1 MNWKAIFV
9 VYLKE
14 LKDQLRD
21 RRTVIS
27 TIVLPTVIMPVLM
40 LGFGAVMT
48 KIIKKARDEGT
59 NVMVVG
65 AAGAPELVKA
75 LKADPKFRVIAEAPD
90 YNQRIADK
98 KLRVALELPADFE
111 ELVRKGDP
119 AEAAILY
126 YEGEIKSGIG
136 VRDLDT
142 FLRNHRATLVENR
155 LKERGLPVELTKP
168 YEVKRRNV
176 APPEKVGGA
185 TVGMFIPYIIIILC
199 FSGAMYPAM
208 DLTAGEKE
216 RGTMETL
223 MCSPTARINIV
234 LGKFLTVLTAS
245 VATMV
250 FSLASMAGTAMM
262 GGQLFTGQVNTA
274 PATQAAAKAAEASF
288 MPSIDPAG
296 ILGLFAMIAPVA
308 VFFAALLLTVS
319 LFAKSYKEAQSYAGP
334 LIFVA
339 IIPAVFGMLPGIEL
353 SAKTALI
360 PILNLSLV
368 SKEMLS
374 GTWNWNYIGLIFGS
388 SCVYAIVGLIACV
401 KMFNR
406 EDVMFRA

>member
-1 MNWKAIFV
+1 MNWQAILI

-21 RRTVIS
+21 RRTLIS
-27 TIVLPTVIMPVLM
+27 TIVIPTVIMPVM
-40 LGFGAVMT
+40 MFGFGAVMT
-48 KIIKKARDEGT
+48 KIIKKAQDEGT
-59 NVMVVG
+59 NVMIIG
-65 AAGAPELVKA
+65 SAGAPELIKA
-75 LKADPKFRVIAEAPD
+75 LQADPKFRVVAETGD
-90 YNQRIADK
+90 YQQRIADK

-111 ELVRKGDP
+111 AQVRAGQP
-119 AEAAILY
+119 ATAAVLY

-136 VRDLDT
+136 ARELEGFMQKYRT
-142 FLRNHRATLVENR
+142 TLVEGR
-155 LKERGLPVELTKP
+155 LRERGLPLELTKP
-168 YEVKRRNV
+168 FELQRRNV

-185 TVGMFIPYIIIILC
+185 TIGGFIPYIIIMLC

-223 MCSPTARINIV
+223 MCSPTSRINIV
-234 LGKFLTVLTAS
+234 FGKFLTVLTAS

-250 FSLASMAGTAMM
+250 FSLISMAGTALI
-262 GGQLFTGQVNTA
+262 GGFMFAGK
-274 PATQAAAKAAEASF
+274 AAALQTTAAKSASAGF
-288 MPSIDPAG
+288 MPTIDPAG
-296 ILGLFAMIAPVA
+296 MLGVFALVAPVA
-308 VFFAALLLTVS
+308 IFFAALLLTVS
-319 LFAKSYKEAQSYAGP
+319 LFAKSYKEAQSYVGP
-334 LIFVA
+334 LLLVA
-339 IIPAVFGMLPGIEL
+339 LIPAVFGLLPGIEL

-368 SKEMLS
+368 CKEMLS
-374 GTWNWNYIGLIFGS
+374 GTWNWPFIGLIFGS
-388 SCVYAIVGLIACV
+388 SCLYAAIGLAVCV

>member
-1 MNWKAIFV
+1 MNWQAILI

-21 RRTVIS
+21 RRTIIS
-27 TIVLPTVIMPVLM
+27 TIVLPTVIMPVM
-40 LGFGAVMT
+40 MFGFGAVMT
-48 KIIKKARDEGT
+48 KIIKKAQDEGT
-59 NVMVVG
+59 NVMIVG
-65 AAGAPELVKA
+65 SAGAPELIKA
-75 LKADPKFRVIAEAPD
+75 LKADPKFRVVAETGD
-90 YNQRIADK
+90 YQQRIADK

-111 ELVRKGDP
+111 ARVRAGQP
-119 AEAAILY
+119 AAAAVLY

-136 VRDLDT
+136 ARELEGFMQKYRT
-142 FLRNHRATLVENR
+142 ALVEGR
-155 LKERGLPVELTKP
+155 LKERGLPLELTKP
-168 YEVKRRNV
+168 FELKRRNV

-185 TVGMFIPYIIIILC
+185 TIGGFIPYIIIILC

-223 MCSPTARINIV
+223 MCSPTSRINIV
-234 LGKFLTVLTAS
+234 FGKFLTVLTAS

-250 FSLASMAGTAMM
+250 FSLISMAGTAII
-262 GGQLFTGQVNTA
+262 GGSLYAGK
-274 PATQAAAKAAEASF
+274 AAALQSAAARSPGAGF
-288 MPSIDPAG
+288 MPTIDPAG
-296 ILGLFAMIAPVA
+296 MLGVFALVAPVA

-334 LIFVA
+334 LIIVA
-339 IIPAVFGMLPGIEL
+339 IIPAVFGLLPGIEL

-368 SKEMLS
+368 CKEMLS
-374 GTWNWNYIGLIFGS
+374 GTWNWPFIGLIFGS
-388 SCVYAIVGLIACV
+388 SCLYAAIGLAVCV

>member
-1 MNWKAIFV
+1 MNWNTILI

-21 RRTVIS
+21 RRTLIS
-27 TIVLPTVIMPVLM
+27 TIVIPTVIMPLM
-40 LGFGAVMT
+40 MFGFGAVMSRIV
-48 KIIKKARDEGT
+48 KQARDEGT
-59 NVMVVG
+59 NVMIVG
-65 AAGAPELVKA
+65 SAGAPELIKA
-75 LKADPKFRVIAEAPD
+75 LKADPKFRVVAETGD
-90 YNQRIADK
+90 YLQRIADK

-111 ELVRKGDP
+111 SQVRAGQTT
-119 AEAAILY
+119 AAAVLY

-136 VRDLDT
+136 ARDLEG
-142 FLRNHRATLVENR
+142 FMQKYRATLVEGR
-155 LKERGLPVELTKP
+155 LKERGLPLELTKP
-168 YEVKRRNV
+168 FELKRRNV

-185 TVGMFIPYIIIILC
+185 TIGGFIPYIIIILC

-223 MCSPTARINIV
+223 MCSPTGRINIV
-234 LGKFLTVLTAS
+234 FGKFLMVLTAS

-250 FSLASMAGTAMM
+250 FSMISMAGTALI
-262 GGQLFTGQVNTA
+262 GGFLYAGK
-274 PATQAAAKAAEASF
+274 AAALQSTAAKSASAGI
-288 MPSIDPAG
+288 MPTLDPAG
-296 ILGLFAMIAPVA
+296 MLGVFAMVAPVA
-308 VFFAALLLTVS
+308 IFFAALLLTVS

-334 LIFVA
+334 LILVA
-339 IIPAVFGMLPGIEL
+339 IIPAVFGLLPGIEL

-368 SKEMLS
+368 CKEMLS
-374 GTWNWNYIGLIFGS
+374 GTWNWPFIGLIFGS
-388 SCVYAIVGLIACV
+388 SCLYAAIGLAVCV

>member
-1 MNWKAIFV
+1 MNWQAILI

-21 RRTVIS
+21 RRTLIS
-27 TIVLPTVIMPVLM
+27 TIVIPTLIMPVM
-40 LGFGAVMT
+40 MFGFGAVMT
-48 KIIKKARDEGT
+48 KIIKKAQDEGT
-59 NVMVVG
+59 NVMIVG
-65 AAGAPELVKA
+65 SAGAPELIKA
-75 LKADPKFRVIAEAPD
+75 LRADPRFRVVAETGD
-90 YNQRIADK
+90 YQQRIADK

-111 ELVRKGDP
+111 AQVRAGQP
-119 AEAAILY
+119 ATAAVLY

-136 VRDLDT
+136 ARELEGFMQKYRT
-142 FLRNHRATLVENR
+142 TLVEGR
-155 LKERGLPVELTKP
+155 LRERGLPLELTKP
-168 YEVKRRNV
+168 FELKRRNV

-185 TVGMFIPYIIIILC
+185 TIGGFIPYIIIILC

-223 MCSPTARINIV
+223 MCSPTGRINIV
-234 LGKFLTVLTAS
+234 FGKFLMVLTAS

-250 FSLASMAGTAMM
+250 FSMVSMAGTALI
-262 GGQLFTGQVNTA
+262 GGSLFA
-274 PATQAAAKAAEASF
+274 RKAAALQSPAAKSASAGF
-288 MPSIDPAG
+288 MPVIDPAG
-296 ILGLFAMIAPVA
+296 MLGVFAMVAPVA
-308 VFFAALLLTVS
+308 IFFAALLLTVS
-319 LFAKSYKEAQSYAGP
+319 LFAKSYKEAQSYVGP
-334 LIFVA
+334 LILVA
-339 IIPAVFGMLPGIEL
+339 IIPAVFGLLPGIEL

-368 SKEMLS
+368 CREMLS
-374 GTWNWNYIGLIFGS
+374 GTWNWPFIGLIFGS
-388 SCVYAIVGLIACV
+388 SCLYAAIGLAVCV

>member
-9 VYLKE
+9 VYRKE
-14 LKDQLRD
+14 LRDQLRD
-21 RRTVIS
+21 RRTIIS
-27 TIVLPTVIMPVLM
+27 TIVIPTVVMPLIMF
-40 LGFGAVMT
+40 GFGTVMS
-48 KIIKKARDEGT
+48 KIIRQAKDEGT
-59 NVMVVG
+59 SVMVINS
-65 AAGAPELVKA
+65 AGAPELMKSI
-75 LKADPKFRVIAEAPD
+75 KADPKFRVVAEASD
-90 YNQRIADK
+90 YKQRIADK
-98 KLRVALELPADFE
+98 KLRVALDLPKDF
-111 ELVRKGDP
+111 D
-119 AEAAILY
+119 AAIARGEAPKVGVLY

-136 VRDLDT
+136 AGDLES
-142 FLRNHRATLVENR
+142 FLRKHREAILGQR
-155 LKERGLPVELTKP
+155 IKDRGLPAEFAKP
-168 YEVKRRNV
+168 FDMERKNV

-185 TVGMFIPYIIIILC
+185 TLGAFIPYLIIILC

-245 VATMV
+245 VSTIV
-250 FSLASMAGTAMM
+250 FSMTSMAVTGSLSSKVFM
-262 GGQLFTGQVNTA
+262 GGSGMA
-274 PATQAAAKAAEASF
+274 SAANKSAAVT
-288 MPSIDPAG
+288 MPSFDPAG
-296 ILGLFAMIAPVA
+296 FIGVFAMVAPVA
-308 VFFAALLLTVS
+308 ILFAALLLTVS

-334 LIFVA
+334 MILLA

-353 SAKTALI
+353 TAKTALI

-368 SKEMLS
+368 CKEMLS
-374 GTWNWNYIGLIFGS
+374 GTWNWNFIALIFGS
-388 SCVYAIVGLIACV
+388 SCLYAGVALFTCV